1 MSSNNQ
7 DITEQ
12 DLKGGS
18 GPTGFLGSRSIS
30 RRKMLGSLAAGTVVL
45 GVPGVAAAQEGGL
58 GRRDGRGR
66 RPLVETADG
75 IPVARMAPRKPQLL
89 LGVRQQHRGRIQGR
103 QVHASSHVS
112 SMALT
117 VSMMS
122 MTN

>member
-1 MSSNNQ
+1 
-7 DITEQ
+7 
-12 DLKGGS
+12 LFS
-18 GPTGFLGSRSIS
+18 GFPVSLLL
-30 RRKMLGSLAAGTVVL
+30 RKEVL
-45 GVPGVAAAQEGGL
+45 GAVMAEGVSA
-58 GRRDGRGR
+58 
-66 RPLVETADG
+66 VETADG
-75 IPVARMAPRKPQLL
+75 IPVARMALRKPHLL